1 MVSKLVRHRWSSDVG
16 SGLSRSDRRSCD
28 YDAYLPDLLASR
40 PVALDAETVAD
51 VIDAETALSRFN
63 VAGATLAD
71 TEALARLLLRAESV
85 ASSRIEGLEVGARRL
100 LRAEV
105 ATGLGEHSDVTASE
119 VLGNVAAMS
128 WALESIRPGDDLI
141 VDQLLEAHA
150 RLLEGTQLDAHAG
163 CLREV
168 QNWIGGSAYNPCSAS
183 FVPPPPEAV
192 PELLAELCEF
202 CNDDEVPAVVQAAM
216 AHAQF
221 ETIHPFVDGN
231 GRTGRVLTQLVLR
244 RRGLTTRTVPPIS
257 LVLATE
263 ATAYIAGL
271 VGSRHVGD
279 PTDPEAIEGM
289 NAWIATFAAACRRSV
304 ADAEEFE
311 GRIIALQQQWRDR
324 AGRPRSNSATELL
337 IRALPGAPM
346 ITVADA
352 AILIGRS
359 FQATNE
365 AVRRL
370 EDAGVLDRANVGRRN
385 RAYEATDVIV
395 AFTDLE
401 RQLASPMGDT
411 RRAPPKRRVPYR
423 RQ

>member
-1 MVSKLVRHRWSSDVG
+1 MVSKLERRHWSSDVG
-16 SGLSRSDRRSCD
+16 SGMSRRDQRSCD
-28 YDAYLPDLLASR
+28 YDVYIPDPIGSR
-40 PVALDAETVAD
+40 PVALDAETAVD
-51 VIDAETALSRFN
+51 VVDAETALARFDA
-63 VAGATLAD
+63 AGAALAD

-100 LRAEV
+100 LRAEL
-105 ATGLGEHSDVTASE
+105 AADLGEHSDVTASE
-119 VLGNVAAMS
+119 VLGNIAAMS
-128 WALESIRPGDDLI
+128 WALESIQPGDDLT

-150 RLLEGTQLDAHAG
+150 RLLAGTRLEGHG
-163 CLREV
+163 GHLREV

-183 FVPPPPEAV
+183 FVPPPPEV
-192 PELLAELCEF
+192 VLGLLTELCEF
-202 CNDDEVPAVVQAAM
+202 CNGDDVPAVVQAAM

-263 ATAYIAGL
+263 ATSYIAGL
-271 VGSRHVGD
+271 VGTRHVGN
-279 PTDPEAIEGM
+279 PTDRVAIEGS
-289 NAWIATFAAACRRSV
+289 NAWIAAFAAACTRAV
-304 ADAEEFE
+304 VDAEQFE
-311 GRIIALQQQWRDR
+311 ARIAILQDQWRER

-337 IRALPGAPM
+337 IRAVPGAPVL
-346 ITVADA
+346 TVSDA
-352 AILIGRS
+352 ATLIGRS

-370 EDAGVLDRANVGRRN
+370 ADAGVLDQANVGRRN
-385 RAYEATDVIV
+385 RAYEAPDVIA

-401 RQLASPMGDT
+401 RRLASPTGDT
-411 RRAPPKRRVPYR
+411 RMSPPRRRVPRR